1 MPKEMEEGWGLTH
14 DETHLWSSDGSNR
27 IFKIDPE
34 TFTVKEIV
42 NVKGKDGKEIRF
54 INELEHV
61 NDHIYANVLP
71 QNIIIKIDKT
81 TGLVEKVW
89 SLEDLYKMQV
99 EYNKANRVT
108 HWDSMNNVFN
118 GIAYRKS
125 TNTFFVT
132 GKNWNYMFEI
142 QLP

>member
-14 DETHLWSSDGSNR
+14 DETHIWSSDGTAR
-27 IFKIDPE
+27 LFKIDPE

-42 NVKGKDGKEIRF
+42 NVKTKEGKDIRF

-61 NDHIYANVLP
+61 DQHIYGNVLP
-71 QNIIIKIDKT
+71 QNIIIKVDKQ
-81 TGLVEKVW
+81 TGIVEKIW
-89 SLEDLYKMQV
+89 NFEDLHKIQLD
-99 EYNKANRVT
+99 YNKANKVP
-108 HWDSMNNVFN
+108 HWDSMNNVMN

-132 GKNWNYMFEI
+132 GKMWNYIFEV
-142 QLP
+142 QL